1 MKKIYRK
8 ALLVAAVFS
17 SVLASAQDINLSKK
31 VKDNNDGTYTLTLES
46 YITGETMKQ
55 PVDIVLVLDNSNSM
69 YGYDDAASAAALK
82 SAVKNFLTEL
92 YEQSEGVEHQVAI
105 VKFQG
110 GGRRID
116 KYLTIDP
123 DNLRA
128 NDICGRW
135 IKMTSDDIGYAKDK
149 IDDLHSGQNPPDGE
163 KYTTGTPAADGLY
176 LARQLLSEEKIK
188 TDGKEKVVI
197 FFTDGCCGTG
207 EAWGVKS
214 GNYNKTPASG
224 HDDDWGYNNETPIP
238 NRYYAQKV
246 VEEANKLKQNGIT
259 VFAVGCFRAWSTWNP
274 NGTGRNATNAEQAAQ
289 MADTYYYLR
298 HVSSKY
304 SSSIRVDGNIP
315 TTSSGVIDESEH
327 PSSVDSDYDY
337 MKPFVNVEGENSDE
351 KSTSLEGEQYV
362 YATNN
367 TSGDLIDKFESILQ
381 IITTAPDLDGE
392 TAVVLDAMSSKFRLL
407 ADTYSN
413 PVEKVKLYT
422 CSATSATPSWAA
434 TGAEGGKTV
443 HKDADNNI
451 ISTGGIPEYWEP
463 FTGSIAVNP
472 AQSVAGTIVSDVVQ
486 VSGFNFKE
494 NFVGDHKDGTYGKKL
509 IIQFDIMPEP
519 SNPGGIDDMKTNDSK
534 SGIYV
539 KQDDGTYAPLKNFE
553 EPNVYLP
560 YIKIN
565 KAGLEPGES
574 AAFKV
579 TGPNGYAATVI
590 VTKTDAND
598 PYAILK
604 LVYTGEYTVEELDW
618 AWAND
623 SDSQTVTIATTE
635 YTDASDNPY
644 INVNFKKGTASEVEH
659 DESYVENNMSV
670 NRIVGDTK

>member
-46 YITGETMKQ
+46 YVTGTTVKQ
-55 PVDIVLVLDNSNSM
+55 AVDIVLVLDNSNSM
-69 YGYDDAASAAALK
+69 YSGSQSY
-82 SAVKNFLTEL
+82 LTEDGKKRIDVLKPAVQDFLSSL
-92 YEQSEGVEHQVAI
+92 YNGGDCLDYKVAI

-110 GGRRID
+110 GGRRISN
-116 KYLTIDP
+116 YLNNLSTTKTSDLRA
-123 DNLRA
+123 DNL
-128 NDICGRW
+128 CGKW
-135 IKMTSDDIGYAKDK
+135 IEMNKSDVDSAIKAVGDMQ
-149 IDDLHSGQNPPDGE
+149 GVDGSD
-163 KYTTGTPAADGLY
+163 TGTPAADGLE
-176 LARQLLSEEKIK
+176 LAYRLI
-188 TDGKEKVVI
+188 TDESIANDGRKKVVI

-207 EAWGVKS
+207 ESWNVSTGS
-214 GNYNKTPASG
+214 SDDYNPQNPRSTFKAYN
-224 HDDDWGYNNETPIP
+224 WGYKKNFNIP
-238 NRYYAQKV
+238 NRYYAPYV
-246 VEEANKLKQNGIT
+246 VSEANKLKPLAT
-259 VFAVGCFRAWSTWNP
+259 VFSVGTFGKFKDDTQK
-274 NGTGRNATNAEQAAQ
+274 G
-289 MADTYYYLR
+289 DTYFYLR
-298 HVSSKY
+298 HISSEY
-304 SSSIRVDGNIP
+304 STDIHVTGNNVDNTPKEGYITDDAHP
-315 TTSSGVIDESEH
+315 YTSGKA
-327 PSSVDSDYDY
+327 DSYEN
-337 MKPFVNVEGENSDE
+337 PFVTVNDGDKALTIGANELIFDANS
-351 KSTSLEGEQYV
+351 
-362 YATNN
+362 ATALNAAFQN
-367 TSGDLIDKFESILQ
+367 ILTT
-381 IITTAPDLDGE
+381 ITTAPDLNGE
-392 TAVVLDAMSSKFRLL
+392 SAVVLDAMSDKFRLP
-407 ADTYSN
+407 AETITDNTKI
-413 PVEKVKLYT
+413 KVYT
-422 CSATSATPSWAA
+422 CDAASVTPTW
-434 TGAEGGKTV
+434 TMEGGKEKWV
-443 HKDADNNI
+443 ALE
-451 ISTGGIPEYWEP
+451 GGKVV
-463 FTGSIAVNP
+463 VNP
-472 AQSVAGTIVSDVVQ
+472 ETSVAGKIESDVVE
-486 VSGFNFKE
+486 VSGFDFKA
-494 NFVGDHKDGTYGKKL
+494 NYVGDHKDGTYGKKL

-635 YTDASDNPY
+635 YTDDSDNPY

-659 DESYVENNMSV
+659 DESFVENNMSV
-670 NRIVGDTK
+670 NRIVGDAK

>member
-69 YGYDDAASAAALK
+69 YAYNMADGGGRRAAALK
-82 SAVKNFLTEL
+82 NAVCTFLDDL
-92 YEQSEGVEHQVAI
+92 LKLSKSDGLSHQVAI

-116 KYLTIDP
+116 HYLTLDP
-123 DNLRA
+123 SRA
-128 NDICGRW
+128 TDICGRW
-135 IKMTSDDIGYAKDK
+135 IQMNDTDIEDAKTAVNNMISADDKTIEQEKKD
-149 IDDLHSGQNPPDGE
+149 
-163 KYTTGTPAADGLY
+163 TGTPAADGLH
-176 LARQLLSEEKIK
+176 LANQLISAEDIAN
-188 TDGKEKVVI
+188 DGRKKVII

-207 EAWGVKS
+207 ETWGVIDNGHNGDSQSYPHDYGYKS
-214 GNYNKTPASG
+214 GTV
-224 HDDDWGYNNETPIP
+224 IP
-238 NRYYAQKV
+238 NRFYAQKV
-246 VEEANKLKQNGIT
+246 VSEANKLKSKATI
-259 VFAVGCFRAWSTWNP
+259 FSVGTF
-274 NGTGRNATNAEQAAQ
+274 GTFNNDGQKG
-289 MADTYYYLR
+289 DTYFYLR
-298 HVSSKY
+298 HVSSEY
-304 SSSIRVDGNIP
+304 TSEIHVSGTIP
-315 TTSSGVIDESEH
+315 TTPETGVITDDQH
-327 PSSVDSDYDY
+327 PTPGTADDAYNKNFVSVDSGDRNLTIGDSELI
-337 MKPFVNVEGENSDE
+337 FDSNSSKALTDAFKE
-351 KSTSLEGEQYV
+351 I
-362 YATNN
+362 
-367 TSGDLIDKFESILQ
+367 LIDV
-381 IITTAPDLDGE
+381 TTAPDLDGE

-422 CSATSATPSWAA
+422 CSATSATPSWAT

-486 VSGFNFKE
+486 VSGFNFKA
-494 NFVGDHKDGTYGKKL
+494 NYVGDHKDGTYGKKL

-539 KQDDGTYAPLKNFE
+539 KQDDGTYAPLENFE

-670 NRIVGDTK
+670 NRIVGDAK